1 MSTRDIPGHDHYVAV
16 GRCPGEDWSTAYA
29 GNHGNEFGT
38 EETAWE
44 AIAELEDIFQRDEPD
59 TLFEWS
65 VRTEKAWTN
74 IDGCIVCAAPDL
86 LAALQQ
92 LMEWEGDDGGPGWY
106 PDEDT
111 QQSANRIWGDAWDA
125 INKTGVTDTS
135 MLSKSRFEEG

>member
-44 AIAELEDIFQRDEPD
+44 AIAELPDIFHENVSDSW
-59 TLFEWS
+59 FEWS

-74 IDGCIVCAAPDL
+74 IEGCIVCAAPDL

-92 LMEWEGDDGGPGWY
+92 LMEWMVQEGF
-106 PDEDT
+106 PD
-111 QQSANRIWGDAWDA
+111 RIWGDAWDA